1 MVHIFLFDL
10 DFTICKSVYIRRKEY
25 MIVILCCWF
34 AMFQQR
40 LPTKVKF
47 QCLLRRKTAESDLTR
62 STCTKGLWCT
72 YKLWHWPCSGN
83 QGHSHIE
90 RLHVDSLG
98 LADFN
103 CMQQVI
109 AVQIHNNIVY
119 KYILWHWHCLTLRLS
134 DWHVTGLDTGPG
146 TTPLPCDHPSGPWP
160 PPWPLLLWP
169 TKHNIL
175 GSVQYLWVSAV
186 WQTGIVNSDHWL
198 KSDPAT

>member
-1 MVHIFLFDL
+1 MLVHIFLFYMA
-10 DFTICKSVYIRRKEY
+10 FTICKSVYRRRKEY

-72 YKLWHWPCSGN
+72 YELWRWPCGEN
-83 QGHSHIE
+83 QGQSHIE
-90 RLHVDSLG
+90 RLHVECLG
-98 LADFN
+98 LADFTST
-103 CMQQVI
+103 QQVI

-134 DWHVTGLDTGPG
+134 GRGQLTCNWTGHWTRDNPY
-146 TTPLPCDHPSGPWP
+146 GPWP

-198 KSDPAT
+198 MSDPAT